1 MSKPNSFDALLSL
14 LKDDAEY
21 HMQHGTAYGRL
32 IAKAKKDP
40 ILQEKLQAIDKAIQ
54 DLDAYVWGQIIKETK

>member
-1 MSKPNSFDALLSL
+1 MTKPSSFDALLSL

-40 ILQEKLQAIDKAIQ
+40 ILQEKLRQIDRAIKE
-54 DLDAYVWGQIIKETK
+54 LDAYVWVK